1 MKNCRKVLIAVNGSM
16 EVLTK
21 GLHVAEE
28 EQSQVTVVKVV
39 PTYEGDLSLVGIK
52 NIKDVLDGETEK
64 AISTIKEVA
73 KAEGATVKIRL
84 EQGGID
90 EKIAEGAEEEN
101 SDLIIM
107 GANRKSTL
115 KDLLLGN
122 LAGKVT
128 SQTDRPVYLVKS

>member
-1 MKNCRKVLIAVNGSM
+1 MKNCRKVLIAVNGSL

-21 GLHVAEE
+21 GLQLAEE
-28 EQSQVTVVKVV
+28 EKCEVTVVKVV
-39 PTYEGDLSLVGIK
+39 PSYEGDLSLVGVKHIK
-52 NIKDVLDGETEK
+52 NVLDGETEK

-73 KAEGATVKIRL
+73 EAEGATVKVRL
-84 EQGGID
+84 EEGDID
-90 EKIAEGAEEEN
+90 EKIAEVAEEEN

-107 GANRKSTL
+107 GANRKSSL